1 MNTNGDFHCA
11 FCQKNQK
18 QVKKLIAGPD
28 VYICAT
34 CIEKCYD
41 LLVKSELNEDDP
53 DQPEQVEDE
62 TATPR
67 EIKEFLDQY
76 VIGQNEAK
84 MVVSV
89 AAYNHYKRISVTN
102 QFLADNEAFDA
113 LDVELDKSNILLLG
127 PTGSGKTLIAQTLAR
142 FLDVPCVVCDA
153 TSLTEAGYVGEDVES
168 IVGRLLSAAR
178 NNVALAER
186 GIIFIDEID
195 KKKAQK
201 SASSSR
207 DVSGEGVQQALLRI
221 LEGTEVTVNK
231 KGNGEGTKVN
241 TRNILFILSGAFV
254 GLDKIVE
261 DKKTTIGFG
270 AVTEQKNACLDV
282 KTEHLVK
289 YGLIPELVGRLPV
302 IAALE
307 ELNEEQLLHVLT
319 RPKNAVTRQFQALF
333 ALDDVELEFTV
344 DALEAVAKSAI
355 KDKTGARGLRSVIE
369 KALMKTQ
376 FNLPDLS
383 DSGIVRVIVNA
394 DTLINCSPTLV
405 SEQENNADIEKN
417 Q

>member
-1 MNTNGDFHCA
+1 MDATGDFHCA

-41 LLVKSELNEDDP
+41 LLIKSELSDD
-53 DQPEQVEDE
+53 EIARADE
-62 TATPR
+62 NDDSAPNPR
-67 EIKEFLDQY
+67 QIKEFLDQY
-76 VIGQNEAK
+76 IIGQDPAK

-89 AAYNHYKRISVTN
+89 AAYNHYKRLSMPT
-102 QFLADNEAFDA
+102 LGDDTEEAFN
-113 LDVELDKSNILLLG
+113 VELDKSNILLLG

-142 FLDVPCVVCDA
+142 MLDVPCVVCDA
-153 TSLTEAGYVGEDVES
+153 TALTEAGYVGEDVES
-168 IVGRLLSAAR
+168 VVGRLLGAAR
-178 NNVALAER
+178 GNVALCER

-195 KKKAQK
+195 KKKSQK

-231 KGNGEGTKVN
+231 KGGNGEGTKVN

-254 GLDKIVE
+254 GIEKIVE
-261 DKKTTIGFG
+261 EKKASMGFG
-270 AVTEQKNACLDV
+270 ARKEEPTATPEI

-302 IAALE
+302 VANLDQLDE
-307 ELNEEQLLHVLT
+307 DQLLHVLT
-319 RPKNAVTRQFQALF
+319 YPKNAVTKQFKALF
-333 ALDDVELEFTV
+333 ALDGVELEFTE
-344 DALEAVAKSAI
+344 DALRMVAKAAI

-369 KALMKTQ
+369 KSLMKTQ
-376 FNLPDLS
+376 FELPDMASAGLKK
-383 DSGIVRVIVNA
+383 VIV
-394 DTLINCSPTLV
+394 TEECLTTFKPTFIF
-405 SEQENNADIEKN
+405 EENNALDEVNK
-417 Q
+417 

>member
-1 MNTNGDFHCA
+1 MTPSGDFHCA

-41 LLVKSELNEDDP
+41 LLVKSELSEEEVSTETAEHVDD
-53 DQPEQVEDE
+53 DA
-62 TATPR
+62 ATPR

-76 VIGQNEAK
+76 IIGQTDAK

-89 AAYNHYKRISVTN
+89 AAYNHYKRLTMQAREI
-102 QFLADNEAFDA
+102 DYEDDDDA
-113 LDVELDKSNILLLG
+113 VELDKSNILLLG
-127 PTGSGKTLIAQTLAR
+127 PTGSGKTLIAQTLAK

-153 TSLTEAGYVGEDVES
+153 TALTEAGYVGEDVES
-168 IVGRLLSAAR
+168 VVGRLLNAAR
-178 NNVALAER
+178 GSVALAER

-207 DVSGEGVQQALLRI
+207 DVSGEGVQQALLRM

-231 KGNGEGTKVN
+231 KGNGDGTKVN

-261 DKKTTIGFG
+261 DKKATIGFAAKEAERKG
-270 AVTEQKNACLDV
+270 NLDV
-282 KTEHLVK
+282 KAEHLVK
-289 YGLIPELVGRLPV
+289 YGMIPELIGRLPV

-307 ELNEEQLLHVLT
+307 ELNEDQLVHVLT
-319 RPKNAVTRQFQALF
+319 EPRNAVTKQFQTLF
-333 ALDDVELEFTV
+333 SFDGVDLEFTEE
-344 DALEAVAKSAI
+344 ALRNVARTAI
-355 KDKTGARGLRSVIE
+355 KDKIGARGLRAVIE
-369 KALMKTQ
+369 KALTRIQ
-376 FNLPDLS
+376 FELPDLKDNGLS
-383 DSGIVRVIVNA
+383 KIVITEDALNGG
-394 DTLINCSPTLV
+394 SPIMFF
-405 SEQENNADIEKN
+405 EENNADREAN

>member
-1 MNTNGDFHCA
+1 MNTTGDFHCA

-28 VYICAT
+28 VYICGV

-41 LLVKSELNEDDP
+41 LLIKSELTEEEIT
-53 DQPEQVEDE
+53 QAESVED
-62 TATPR
+62 TSTSPR
-67 EIKEFLDQY
+67 QIKEFLDSY
-76 VIGQNEAK
+76 IVGQDEAK
-84 MVVSV
+84 MVVAV
-89 AAYNHYKRISVTN
+89 AAYNHYKRIAVRDEEDDP
-102 QFLADNEAFDA
+102 LAEM
-113 LDVELDKSNILLLG
+113 DVELDKSNILLLG

-168 IVGRLLSAAR
+168 VVSRLLNAAR
-178 NNVALAER
+178 GNVALCER
-186 GIIFIDEID
+186 GIVFIDEID
-195 KKKAQK
+195 KKRAQK

-207 DVSGEGVQQALLRI
+207 DVSGEGVQQALLRM
-221 LEGTEVTVNK
+221 LEGTEVTVDK
-231 KGNGEGTKVN
+231 KNGGAGTKVN

-261 DKKTTIGFG
+261 EKKVSMGFG
-270 AVTEQKNACLDV
+270 STEPERAKNLSV

-302 IAALE
+302 VAALE
-307 ELNEEQLLHVLT
+307 ELDEDQLLHVLSE
-319 RPKNAVTRQFQALF
+319 PKNAVTKQFQALF
-333 ALDDVELEFTV
+333 ALDGVELEFTEG
-344 DALEAVAKSAI
+344 AMRKVAQTAI

-369 KALMKTQ
+369 KALMKLQ
-376 FNLPDLS
+376 YDLPDL
-383 DSGIVRVIVNA
+383 V
-394 DTLINCSPTLV
+394 
-405 SEQENNADIEKN
+405 EQGLSRIIIDEVAIEGGAAVMLFEEENNAEEEDV

>member
-1 MNTNGDFHCA
+1 MEPTGDFHCA

-41 LLVKSELNEDDP
+41 LLIKSELS
-53 DQPEQVEDE
+53 DE
-62 TATPR
+62 EISLSETNDVAPSPR

-76 VIGQNEAK
+76 IVGQDPAK

-89 AAYNHYKRISVTN
+89 AAYNHYKRLSMPPKDT
-102 QFLADNEAFDA
+102 DTAF
-113 LDVELDKSNILLLG
+113 DVELDKSNILLLG

-168 IVGRLLSAAR
+168 VVGRLLGASR
-178 NNVALAER
+178 GNVALCER

-195 KKKAQK
+195 KKKSQK

-207 DVSGEGVQQALLRI
+207 DVSGEGVQQALLRM

-231 KGNGEGTKVN
+231 KGGNGDGTKVN

-254 GLDKIVE
+254 GIDKIVE
-261 DKKTTIGFG
+261 DRKSTIGFS
-270 AVTEQKNACLDV
+270 AKKEEQIANLEV

-302 IAALE
+302 VANLDQLDE
-307 ELNEEQLLHVLT
+307 DQLLHVLT
-319 RPKNAVTRQFQALF
+319 QPKNAVTKQFQALF
-333 ALDDVELEFTV
+333 ALDGVELEFTNE
-344 DALEAVAKSAI
+344 ALLMVARTAI
-355 KDKTGARGLRSVIE
+355 KDKTGARGLRAVLE
-369 KALMKTQ
+369 KSLMKTQ
-376 FNLPDLS
+376 YDLPDLV
-383 DSGIVRVIVNA
+383 DKG
-394 DTLINCSPTLV
+394 LV
-405 SEQENNADIEKN
+405 KVVVTEESLKTFNPELVFEENNADSEVSE
-417 Q
+417 